1 MDKFN
6 IIIFIMIVYIYINTD
21 IENILFNYFKNS
33 NFKKNLMK
41 KSNELFD
48 FFEKKRKKRKD
59 WKQNNKIKDE
69 FNIYHNLS
77 SHQSTTHNLHAEN
90 ITVQNIFND
99 KLINKKIKTHD
110 IESKKIESSIINTDD
125 LDAILIKSKDLL
137 SNNLSSNNISSNNF
151 SSNNISSNHINSKNS
166 NFDKITSNEI
176 EAKDISVVSDKR
188 KKKNIIRN
196 PISSDFL
203 DKINM
208 VSFEY
213 KDDNEEH
220 IGFIAQEIEQY
231 YPELIKKDSSG
242 FLSVKYLEMIPLLLD
257 YNQNLKK
264 HVNELEKKINNI

>member
-6 IIIFIMIVYIYINTD
+6 IIIFIIIVYIYLNTD
-21 IENILFNYFKNS
+21 IENILYNYFKNS
-33 NFKKNLMK
+33 IFRKNIIK
-41 KSNELFD
+41 KSNELFN
-48 FFEKKRKKRKD
+48 FLEKKRKC
-59 WKQNNKIKDE
+59 WKENKNEE

-77 SHQSTTHNLHAEN
+77 SHESSTHNLHAEN

-99 KLINKKIKTHD
+99 KLINKKIKTVN
-110 IESKKIESSIINTDD
+110 IESKKINSNIINTDD

-151 SSNNISSNHINSKNS
+151 TSNNISSNHINSKNS

-188 KKKNIIRN
+188 KKKNIIRH
-196 PISSDFL
+196 PISSEFL

-220 IGFIAQEIEQY
+220 IGFIAQEIEEY

-264 HVNELEKKINNI
+264 HVNELERKINNI